1 MFFVRNPPQS
11 ATNKKK
17 KERGEEFLVT
27 WSCEGDDGF
36 LGEGKRAKFGFF
48 FAVCA
53 IEEGRPG
60 EVETDSLERERGR
73 EGKRE
78 EEEKRKGRGEEREKR
93 EGVRRGER
101 GRGRRKGE
109 EEKRKG
115 RRKSK
120 SHSTVT

>member
-1 MFFVRNPPQS
+1 MLR
-11 ATNKKK
+11 TKKK
-17 KERGEEFLVT
+17 KNGERSSWSPGAVKVTTDSLVRGR
-27 WSCEGDDGF
+27 ERN
-36 LGEGKRAKFGFF
+36 LVFF